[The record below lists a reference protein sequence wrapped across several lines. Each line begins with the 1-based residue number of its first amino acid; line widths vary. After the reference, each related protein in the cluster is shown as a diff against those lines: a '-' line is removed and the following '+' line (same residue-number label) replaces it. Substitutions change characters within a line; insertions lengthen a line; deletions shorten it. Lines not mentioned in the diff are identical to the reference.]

1 MKSFFTL
8 IFISIYML
16 SAAQTARE
24 VAGFQLVWEDNFDSL
39 NTEIWHVQ
47 NNFDHY
53 GGERQVYTSR
63 PENVFIQDGNLVLRV
78 NRENYSCPP
87 EALNPWGCALQYNT
101 GQPYEYTSGWIET
114 QPAYNTQFGYAEARI
129 YLPYGRGFWPAFWT
143 FVGEGLPN
151 NTNAAEIDI
160 FEMYGHQPAYIQETN
175 IHLEYCNENYPTY
188 PDCSGIPSYHREHII
203 PNYAFKYLIY
213 SVEWTPEYI
222 KWKTNDQVI
231 RVSPNPGVVDPVR
244 LIINMAILMGDPPNQ
259 ATIFPADIKIDY
271 VRVYSDITTATN
283 NNTVSPNEFTV
294 YPNPANQGV
303 VEIKSENNHII
314 QSITLINALG
324 QIIST
329 ENVNAPNHQLDVSN
343 VTKANYFVK
352 IQTDK
357 GEFSTSFVKM

>member
-1 MKSFFTL
+1 MKSLFTL
-8 IFISIYML
+8 LLL
-16 SAAQTARE
+16 SLGIHLIAQTDRTIE
-24 VAGFQLVWEDNFDSL
+24 SFQLVWEDNFDSL

-63 PENVFIQDGNLVLRV
+63 PENVFIQDGSLVLRV

-101 GQPYEYTSGWIET
+101 SLPYEYTSGWIET
-114 QPAYNTQFGYAEARI
+114 KPAYNTQFGYAEARI
-129 YLPYGRGFWPAFWT
+129 YLPFGRGFWPAFWT

-151 NTNAAEIDI
+151 HSNAAEIDI

-188 PDCSGIPSYHREHII
+188 PDCSDIPSYHREHII

-213 SVEWTPEYI
+213 SIEWTPEYI

-244 LIINMAILMGDPPNQ
+244 LIINMAILMGNPPNPE
-259 ATIFPADIKIDY
+259 TIFPADIKIDY
-271 VRVYSDITTATN
+271 VRVYSDITTSTTEQSLN
-283 NNTVSPNEFTV
+283 NNSFTI
-294 YPNPANQGV
+294 YPNPAHQGF
-303 VEIKSENNHII
+303 VEIKTNSNEII

-324 QIIST
+324 QTIGSEI
-329 ENVNAPNHQLDVSN
+329 VNAAFYHLDIS
-343 VTKANYFVK
+343 KLPKGNYFVK
-352 IQTDK
+352 VQMANDA
-357 GEFSTSFVKM
+357 FSTSFIKL